1 MASDEDAPVVEE
13 VPSEDDGPV
22 VEAVE
27 SEEDEC
33 APAVED
39 VVEEAVEAKKE
50 DEGPPARFVRKATN
64 NVAGWEKL
72 HLEPLRALSLSL
84 GTALTAVDVSR
95 TKLTD
100 TDVQS
105 FCSRLFATRSL
116 KLSGCLNITNLSMK
130 AVATCCHDSLTQ
142 LDVSQCGKLNA
153 ESCGWLAGTLG
164 YGQPSCHRLASLD
177 ISRCPRM
184 SDDAL
189 VALGQGCKNLRFLS
203 VAQDGK
209 VTDRGR
215 KRAMDSHLALERGS
229 SW

>member
-1 MASDEDAPVVEE
+1 MSEWCGQLLDGTMDGALQDGCDWQYPKPVT
-13 VPSEDDGPV
+13 SGK
-22 VEAVE
+22 
-27 SEEDEC
+27 SL
-33 APAVED
+33 
-39 VVEEAVEAKKE
+39 
-50 DEGPPARFVRKATN
+50 